1 MGEQRIRKTDTEEQR
16 HFMRRLL
23 DDLRALE
30 TMLDEGRIESGVA
43 RIGAEQELFLI
54 DRDGRP
60 APLALAMLEAVD
72 DPHFTT
78 ELARFNLEF
87 NVDPLD
93 LAPHCLSQLEGQIDG
108 LVKKA
113 RSAADTLGAEVL
125 LTGILPTL
133 VKSDLTL
140 DNMTPVPR
148 YFTLA
153 EAFQNLRGSAFEFN
167 IEGIDELTLT
177 HDSVMVES
185 CNTSFQVHFQ
195 VDPERFAP
203 LYNIAQAV
211 AAPVLAAAANSPLLF
226 GRRLW
231 RETRIALFQ
240 QAVDTRGTKLTLR
253 QLQPRVSFGEEWL
266 KESVLEIFRKDIARF
281 RVLLSSDVGEDP
293 FAELAAGRAPSLAAL
308 RLHNGTIYR
317 WNRPCYGIGQGRPHL
332 RIENRILPAGPTVVD
347 EVANA
352 AYWFGLIRGLSD
364 EVGDITRHMD
374 FDIAKENFFAAARQ
388 GLDAHLTWL
397 DGRIV
402 PATELATGQ
411 LLPLARRG
419 LDALGIASEDS
430 DRYLGVVEE
439 RVRRGRTGARWMLLS
454 LAGMKQEGAQGER
467 MASLTQGL
475 LVRQKGGAPVSGW
488 DLAELRENEAWKGH
502 YTEVQHLMSTD
513 LFTVNEDEVVDLVA
527 CLMDWQHI
535 RHVPVEDD
543 QHRLVGLMSHRSLL
557 RLMTHGGERRAESI
571 AVRDLMQKEVITISP
586 QASTLEALEL
596 MKQHRIGCLPV
607 VENER
612 LVGIITERDF
622 LKIAGKLLEEFLQ
635 R

>member
-1 MGEQRIRKTDTEEQR
+1 MGEQKIRKTDSEQQR
-16 HFMRRLL
+16 LFMRRLL

-30 TMLDEGRIESGVA
+30 SMLEEGCIESGVG

-54 DRDGRP
+54 DRSSRP
-60 APLALAMLEAVD
+60 APLALEMLEAVD

-87 NVDPLD
+87 NVDPID
-93 LAPHCLSQLEGQIDG
+93 LQPHCLSQLEDQIQG
-108 LVKKA
+108 LLLKA
-113 RSAADTLGAEVL
+113 RQAAGSLGADVL

-133 VKSDLTL
+133 VKTDLTL

-153 EAFQNLRGSAFEFN
+153 EAFHNLRGSAFEFN
-167 IEGIDELTLT
+167 IEGVDELTLT
-177 HDSVMVES
+177 HDSVMVEA

-240 QAVDTRGTKLTLR
+240 QSVDTRGTKLTLR
-253 QLQPRVSFGEEWL
+253 QLQPRVSFGEQWL
-266 KESVLEIFRKDIARF
+266 ERSVLEIFRKDIARF
-281 RVLLSSDVGEDP
+281 RVLLSSEAGEDP

-308 RLHNGTIYR
+308 RLHNGTVYR
-317 WNRPCYGIGQGRPHL
+317 WNRPCYGVSHGKPHL
-332 RIENRILPAGPTVVD
+332 RIENRILPSGPTVVD

-397 DGRIV
+397 DGRTV
-402 PATELATGQ
+402 PAPELTTEI

-419 LDALGIASEDS
+419 LASLGIASEES
-430 DRYLGVVEE
+430 DRYLGIVEE
-439 RVRRGRTGARWMLLS
+439 RVSRGITGARWMLQSLS
-454 LAGMKQEGAQGER
+454 GMKQEGTLGER
-467 MASLTQGL
+467 MAALTQGVL
-475 LVRQKGGAPVSGW
+475 SRQKEGLPVARWSP
-488 DLAELRENEAWKGH
+488 AELDEASVWKDH
-502 YTEVQHLMSTD
+502 YTQVQHLMSTD
-513 LFTVNEDEVVDLVA
+513 LFTVNEDEVIDLVA
-527 CLMDWQHI
+527 CMMDWQHI

-543 QHRLVGLMSHRSLL
+543 QHRLVGIMSHRILL
-557 RLMTHGGERRAESI
+557 RLMAQGADRGEEPI
-571 AVRDLMQKEVITISP
+571 AVRDVMQTDVVTISP
-586 QASTLEALEL
+586 QASTLEAISL
-596 MKQHRIGCLPV
+596 MKKHRIGSLPV

-612 LVGIITERDF
+612 LVGIITEWDF
-622 LKIAGKLLEEFLQ
+622 VKIAGKLLEEFLQ